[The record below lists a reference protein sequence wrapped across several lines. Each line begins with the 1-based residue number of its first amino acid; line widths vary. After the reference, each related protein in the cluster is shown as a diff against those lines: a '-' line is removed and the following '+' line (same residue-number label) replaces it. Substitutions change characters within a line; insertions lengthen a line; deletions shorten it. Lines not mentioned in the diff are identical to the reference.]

1 MSSDLISKSL
11 KEITNNLNEI
21 QTKKKEFSTSISNE
35 SKTSNLKIV
44 KDLME
49 KIKGNVKITF

>member
-21 QTKKKEFSTSISNE
+21 QTKKKELSTSISNE

>member
-35 SKTSNLKIV
+35 SKIV
-44 KDLME
+44 
-49 KIKGNVKITF
+49 